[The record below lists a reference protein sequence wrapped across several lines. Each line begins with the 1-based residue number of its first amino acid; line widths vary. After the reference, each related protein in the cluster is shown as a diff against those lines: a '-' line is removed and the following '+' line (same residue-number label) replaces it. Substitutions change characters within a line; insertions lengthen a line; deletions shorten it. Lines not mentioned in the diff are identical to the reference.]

1 MVKRAKIYLWKRKK
15 ICWRARSRFMAYSDF
30 TLAKVKETFGL
41 TLEEAQ
47 NLFVEVKGVQPS
59 ELLNLSLKEYIPLAT
74 AINTEKARSELLIA
88 PVLTEVRRQLKYQI
102 ALFSGTEFNVDND
115 NGLVGFCDFI
125 LSGSKEQ
132 YYITDPVIALVEA
145 KNENIKGGL
154 GQCIAAMIAAQLF
167 NQKANNDIKIIYG
180 VVTTGTNWKF
190 LTLEGNKVFIDS
202 IEYYIKE
209 VDKILGILLKPLQAF
224 TPKIS

>member
-1 MVKRAKIYLWKRKK
+1 
-15 ICWRARSRFMAYSDF
+15 MAYSDF
-30 TLAKVKETFGL
+30 TLAKVKETFDL
-41 TLEEAQ
+41 TLEETQ
-47 NLFVEVKGVQPS
+47 NLFVEVEGVQPS
-59 ELLNLSLKEYIPLAT
+59 ELLTLTLKEYIPLAT

-102 ALFSGTEFNVDND
+102 ALFSGTDFNVDN
-115 NGLVGFCDFI
+115 NKGLVGFCDFI
-125 LSGSKEQ
+125 ISGSKEQ
-132 YYITDPVIALVEA
+132 YYITAPVITIAKA

-167 NQKANNDIKIIYG
+167 NQRAGNDVELIYG

-190 LTLEGNKVFIDS
+190 LTLEGNTIFIDS

-209 VDKILGILLKPLQAF
+209 VVKILGILLKPLQTF
-224 TPKIS
+224 ISKISSSSPDDLSNN

>member
-1 MVKRAKIYLWKRKK
+1 
-15 ICWRARSRFMAYSDF
+15 MAYSDF
-30 TLAKVKETFGL
+30 TLAKVKETFDL
-41 TLEEAQ
+41 TLEETQ
-47 NLFVEVKGVQPS
+47 NLFVEVEGVQPS
-59 ELLNLSLKEYIPLAT
+59 ELLTLTLKEYIPLAT

-102 ALFSGTEFNVDND
+102 ALFSGTEFNVDN
-115 NGLVGFCDFI
+115 NKGLVGFCDFI
-125 LSGSKEQ
+125 ISGSKEQ
-132 YYITDPVIALVEA
+132 YYITAPVITIAEA

-167 NQKANNDIKIIYG
+167 NQRAGNDVELIYG

-190 LTLEGNKVFIDS
+190 LTLEGNTVFIDS

-209 VDKILGILLKPLQAF
+209 VDKILGIFLKPLQRF
-224 TPKIS
+224 ISKISSSSPDDLSND